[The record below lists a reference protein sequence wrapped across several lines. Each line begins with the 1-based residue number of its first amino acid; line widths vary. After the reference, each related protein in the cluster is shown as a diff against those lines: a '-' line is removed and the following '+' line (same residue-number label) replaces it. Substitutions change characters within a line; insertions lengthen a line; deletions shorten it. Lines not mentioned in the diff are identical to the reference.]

1 MTKMMRVTAFSGS
14 STLEIIQSKRVGW
27 CGVQTFNH
35 ERGSASKSV
44 VVYSYHTQLGWRRDR
59 SYSKKYRPSQQE
71 SASYDYCFVNFI
83 TQDPWALVNVKS
95 PNP

>member
-1 MTKMMRVTAFSGS
+1 MTKMRRVTAFSWS

-27 CGVQTFNH
+27 YGVRTFNY
-35 ERGSASKSV
+35 ERGAASKGV
-44 VVYSYHTQLGWRRDR
+44 EIYSYHTQLGWRRDR
-59 SYSKKYRPSQQE
+59 SDSKKYRPSQQE
-71 SASYDYCFVNFI
+71 SVSYDYCFVNFI